1 LSKLGWFSTG
11 RDRAARELLQTVWH
25 SINKGE
31 MKAEISFVFSNR
43 EFGESTESDLF
54 FELVRS
60 YGLPLI
66 CLSSGKLKGE
76 MNDKANW
83 RQMYDKGVMQLL
95 ESYHPDLCVLAG
107 YMLIVGEEMCTKY
120 NMLNLHPAAPGG
132 PAGTWQEVI
141 WRLIEERAEES
152 GVMMHLVTPE
162 LDKGPPVTYCTFP
175 IRGESFDRYWQEI
188 EGIPI
193 AELKAKQGGNNPL
206 FKQIRK
212 QGLAREFPLIVA
224 TLKAFGEGRLKIE
237 DKRMVSTGGEVGGG
251 YNLTREINDELHL
264 LRP

>member
-1 LSKLGWFSTG
+1 MLRLGWFSTG
-11 RDRAARELLQTVWH
+11 RDGAARELLQTVWH

-31 MKAEISFVFSNR
+31 MKAEISFAFSNR
-43 EFGESTESDLF
+43 EPGESVESDEF
-54 FELVRS
+54 FALVRS

-66 CLSSGKLKGE
+66 CLPSRRFKG
-76 MNDKANW
+76 KANW
-83 RQMYDKGVMQLL
+83 RQMYDREVMRLL
-95 ESYHPDLCVLAG
+95 NGFPTDLCVLAG
-107 YMLIVGEEMCTKY
+107 YMLIVGEEMCAKY

-141 WRLIEERAEES
+141 WKLIETEAEES

-162 LDKGPPVTYCTFP
+162 LDKGPPVAYCAFP
-175 IRGESFDRYWQEI
+175 IRGEPFDRYWQEI
-188 EGIPI
+188 KGIPVEEI
-193 AELKAKQGGNNPL
+193 KAQQGESNPL
-206 FKQIRK
+206 FLLIRK

-224 TLKAFGEGRLKIE
+224 TLKAFGEGRLRLE
-237 DKRMVSTGGEVGGG
+237 GGRVLSAEGGIIQG